1 MDLGLSK
8 FVCMRSFFQY
18 PRFVT
23 PIRLRDQSELANRPS
38 PDEGTPTVPAKA
50 PSAAAKRLT
59 RVQLNDQRFV
69 DLSAVLITVRRLLEH
84 AFELRSVDRDP
95 SRQADGLGKLQG
107 VDDAELLLGLFT
119 DGDD

>member
-1 MDLGLSK
+1 MDLGLSR

-23 PIRLRDQSELANRPS
+23 PIRLRDQSGLADRPS
-38 PDEGTPTVPAKA
+38 PDEGTPTGPLTLTSWA

-69 DLSAVLITVRRLLEH
+69 DLSAVLITIRRLLEH
-84 AFELRSVDRDP
+84 AFELRGVDSDP
-95 SRQADGLGKLQG
+95 SRQADGLG
-107 VDDAELLLGLFT
+107 
-119 DGDD
+119 